1 MSGLPFFFNRIKVS
15 LSIVVISILPKHLH
29 FQGAAIEDGTL
40 RIGDRLL
47 EVNGVEVTGRSQ
59 SEVAGLLRQ
68 IPVGGAARLTVSRQ
82 EQRAGDAAG
91 SPPDGIEETDKAP
104 SPKLPRQ
111 LVCYICKL
119 VYLYQ

>member
-1 MSGLPFFFNRIKVS
+1 MR
-15 LSIVVISILPKHLH
+15 LSTVVIYIFPKHPHH

-91 SPPDGIEETDKAP
+91 STPDGIEETDKAP

-111 LVCYICKL
+111 LVCYNKL
-119 VYLYQ
+119 CVLLIFFSLTVVHF